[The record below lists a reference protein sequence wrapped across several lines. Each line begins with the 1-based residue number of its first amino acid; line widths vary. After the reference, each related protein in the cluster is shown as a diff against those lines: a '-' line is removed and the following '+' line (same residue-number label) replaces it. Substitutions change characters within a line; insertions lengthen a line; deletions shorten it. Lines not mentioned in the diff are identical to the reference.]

1 MLPAPH
7 ETLMSDTDLIA
18 TPSPGRE
25 VLVTGS
31 LAFDQ
36 IMDFPGKFQD
46 HILPDKLHMIN
57 ISFLVEERR
66 VQRGGCAANIAYGLS
81 LLGERARIVAA
92 AGHDF
97 DEYRAYLEEVGVDA
111 SGIRTFPDEPTAACF
126 ITTDRADNQIVGFH
140 PGAMARAREL
150 SLKAAVGKPKPA
162 FAVVA
167 PDDPDAIVRHC
178 REAKEVGIPL
188 VFDPSF
194 QVVAMD
200 GDSLRQAARGARV
213 VLVNDYEYAVFQD
226 KTGFGEMELL
236 DLAPIWV
243 VTLGEKGSRITV
255 VGDEPIEVP
264 ACPAREVVDP
274 TGAGDAYRA
283 GFVAGLLRG
292 LDLPTCGRMGSV
304 SAVYAVESYG
314 TQAHHFTREE
324 FGRRYREA
332 FG

>member
-1 MLPAPH
+1 MPEADPI
-7 ETLMSDTDLIA
+7 S
-18 TPSPGRE
+18 TPSDGRH

-57 ISFLVEERR
+57 ISFLVEDRR

-97 DEYRAYLEEVGVDA
+97 DEYRAYLEELGVDV
-111 SGIRTFPDEPTAACF
+111 SGIRIYEDEPTSACF

-150 SLKAAVGKPKPA
+150 SLKEAAAGREPA
-162 FAVVA
+162 YAVVA
-167 PDDPDAIVRHC
+167 PDDPEAIVRHC
-178 REAKEVGIPL
+178 REAKEATVPL

-194 QVVAMD
+194 QVVALD
-200 GDSLRQAARGARV
+200 GDALRESADGAEM

-226 KTGFGEMELL
+226 KTGLGELELL
-236 DLAPIWV
+236 ELAPVWV
-243 VTLGEKGSRITV
+243 VTLGEKGSRILV
-255 VGDEPIEVP
+255 RGGERIEVP
-264 ACPAREVVDP
+264 AAPAREVVDP

-292 LDLPTCGRMGSV
+292 LDLATCGRMGSV
-304 SAVYAVESYG
+304 SAVHAVESYG
-314 TQAHHFTREE
+314 TQAHHFTRDE
-324 FGRRYREA
+324 FARRYRES

>member
-1 MLPAPH
+1 MAD
-7 ETLMSDTDLIA
+7 SDPIS
-18 TPSPGRE
+18 TPSSGRR

-36 IMDFPGKFQD
+36 IMNFPGKFQD

-66 VQRGGCAANIAYGLS
+66 IQRGGCAANIAYGLS
-81 LLGERARIVAA
+81 LLGEQAAVVAA

-97 DEYRAYLEEVGVDA
+97 GGYRAYLEDLGVDV
-111 SGIRTFPDEPTAACF
+111 SGIRVFDDLPTAACF
-126 ITTDRADNQIVGFH
+126 IPTDRADNHITGFH

-150 SLKAAVGKPKPA
+150 SVEAAVTAGETKPA

-167 PDDPDAIVRHC
+167 PDDPEAIVRHC
-178 REAKEVGIPL
+178 REAKRAGVPL

-194 QVVAMD
+194 QVVALD
-200 GDSLRQAARGARV
+200 GDALRDAARGARV
-213 VLVNDYEYAVFQD
+213 VLVNDYEYAIIQD
-226 KTGFGEMELL
+226 KTGFGEADLL

-243 VTLGEKGSRITV
+243 VTLGEKGSRIAVT
-255 VGDEPIEVP
+255 GGETIDVP

-292 LDLPTCGRMGSV
+292 LDLEVCGRMGSV

-314 TQAHHFTREE
+314 TQAHRFTRDE
-324 FGRRYREA
+324 FAARYHEA

>member
-1 MLPAPH
+1 MP
-7 ETLMSDTDLIA
+7 DTDPIS
-18 TPSPGRE
+18 TPSDGRR

-36 IMDFPGKFQD
+36 IMNFPGRFQD

-66 VQRGGCAANIAYGLS
+66 IQRGGCAANIAYGLS
-81 LLGERARIVAA
+81 LLGERAAIVAA
-92 AGHDF
+92 AGSDF
-97 DEYRAYLEEVGVDA
+97 GGYRAYLEDLGVDV
-111 SGIRTFPDEPTAACF
+111 SGIRTFDDLPTAACF
-126 ITTDRADNQIVGFH
+126 ITTDRADNQITGFH

-150 SLKAAVGKPKPA
+150 SLKAAAAETRPA
-162 FAVVA
+162 YAVVA
-167 PDDPDAIVRHC
+167 PDDPEAILRHC
-178 REAKEVGIPL
+178 REAKEAGVPL

-194 QVVAMD
+194 QVVALD
-200 GDSLRQAARGARV
+200 GDALREAARGARV
-213 VLVNDYEYAVFQD
+213 VVVNDYEHAVIQD
-226 KTGFGEMELL
+226 KTGFGERELL

-243 VTLGEKGSRITV
+243 VTLGEQGSRITV
-255 VGDEPIEVP
+255 VGGERIEVP
-264 ACPAREVVDP
+264 PAPAREVVDP

-292 LDLPTCGRMGSV
+292 LDLAVCGRMGSV

-314 TQAHHFTREE
+314 TQAHRFTREE
-324 FGRRYREA
+324 FARRYHES